1 MDTHEEICAECE
13 EKEVEQ
19 GKFRWTLLIQQVVEE
34 NLAKVLAR
42 CVDGRY
48 LPEDAKEAPLAVPG
62 ADAGIFAIVWA
73 VLKDILKEKV
83 SFDDGFNQKVIN
95 AYAEVRWGWGNLRF
109 HKDDHDHSDDDPK
122 NPLKWCGYMGVLHKH
137 TGQFGLS
144 FEDIE
149 VIDQFV
155 NQAEQWWAKVIELE
169 GDHKEEAVVIVE
181 TPWVNVL
188 NITKEQQQVF
198 VYNRALLEQFFQ
210 AFWPAFIKVLGL
222 ELKIKASDL
231 VDKSMKTM
239 EEHVETTLERLNASN
254 LPKVK
259 FWSKAA

>member
-1 MDTHEEICAECE
+1 MDNQWEICAECE

-19 GKFRWTLLIQQVVEE
+19 GKFRWTLLIQQVVVE

-73 VLKDILKEKV
+73 VLKDVLGEEIRKSKE
-83 SFDDGFNQKVIN
+83 DIITG
-95 AYAEVRWGWGNLRF
+95 YMLVRWGVANLRF
-109 HKDDHDHSDDDPK
+109 HVDDHDHPDDDPK

-155 NQAEQWWAKVIELE
+155 NQAEQWWAKVIKLK

-181 TPWVNVL
+181 KPWVNVL

-198 VYNRALLEQFFQ
+198 VYNRALLEQFFN
-210 AFWPAFIKVLGL
+210 AFWPAFIKALSL
-222 ELKIKASDL
+222 ELEVKDSEL
-231 VDKSMKTM
+231 VEKSMETM
-239 EEHVETTLERLNASN
+239 DTHVETTLERLNASS